1 MFVETEVAM
10 IWNGFVDK
18 RRSQKEMLDRCIS
31 FFFWGGGGG
40 GAGRPQ
46 KHKHGLS
53 ADNIT
58 CKVAQVLPDLLH
70 MH

>member
-18 RRSQKEMLDRCIS
+18 RRSQKEMLDRCL
-31 FFFWGGGGG
+31 FFLGG

-46 KHKHGLS
+46 KHKHGLPV
-53 ADNIT
+53 DNIT

-70 MH
+70 TH